1 MPWTRGLARD
11 FFSGRTT
18 LELEADADVSATG
31 SRGDGERRRW
41 RDCAGRREGPFLN
54 VTTGA
59 GASDMVGKC
68 LSRIKL
74 IWIEK
79 MANG

>member
-11 FFSGRTT
+11 FLSGRTT
-18 LELEADADVSATG
+18 LEPEADADASATG

-41 RDCAGRREGPFLN
+41 RDWAGRREGPFLN

-59 GASDMVGKC
+59 GASDMVDKC
-68 LSRIKL
+68 LSIMK
-74 IWIEK
+74 
-79 MANG
+79 